1 MGFINLVISYFYRLA
16 QIFEGNFDFEK
27 TVYSD
32 QKEVLDIIL
41 SFNKKQILEKNSE
54 QISINVNGQI
64 IIDFTDNL
72 NPTYKI
78 KLNAI

>member
-1 MGFINLVISYFYRLA
+1 MKVISFIIVYFNRLT
-16 QIFEGNFDFEK
+16 QIFERNFDFDK
-27 TVYSD
+27 KVYSD
-32 QKEVLDIIL
+32 QKEISDIIL

-54 QISINVNGQI
+54 QISINVKGQI
-64 IIDFTDNL
+64 IIDFSDNL

>member
-1 MGFINLVISYFYRLA
+1 MKVISLIIVYFNRLA
-16 QIFEGNFDFEK
+16 QIFERNFDFDK

-32 QKEVLDIIL
+32 QKEISDIIL

-54 QISINVNGQI
+54 QISINVKGQI
-64 IIDFTDNL
+64 IIDFSDIL

>member
-1 MGFINLVISYFYRLA
+1 LA

>member
-1 MGFINLVISYFYRLA
+1 MA

>member
-1 MGFINLVISYFYRLA
+1 MA
-16 QIFEGNFDFEK
+16 QVFEGNFDFEQ

-32 QKEVLDIIL
+32 QKELLDIIL

-54 QISINVNGQI
+54 QISINVNCQI
-64 IIDFTDNL
+64 IIDLSDNL

>member
-1 MGFINLVISYFYRLA
+1 LA

-78 KLNAI
+78 KLNAS

>member
-1 MGFINLVISYFYRLA
+1 MA
-16 QIFEGNFDFEK
+16 QVFEGNFDFEQ

-32 QKEVLDIIL
+32 QKELLDIIL
-41 SFNKKQILEKNSE
+41 SFSKKQILEKNSE

-64 IIDFTDNL
+64 IIDFSDDL

-78 KLNAI
+78 TLNAI

>member
-1 MGFINLVISYFYRLA
+1 LA

-54 QISINVNGQI
+54 QISIDVNGQI